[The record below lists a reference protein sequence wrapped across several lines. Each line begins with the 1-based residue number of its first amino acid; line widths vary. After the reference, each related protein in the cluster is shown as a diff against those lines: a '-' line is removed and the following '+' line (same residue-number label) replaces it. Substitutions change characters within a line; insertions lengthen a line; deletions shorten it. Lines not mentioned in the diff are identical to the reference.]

1 LVVASANKI
10 LKLSKGLSSSIIT
23 GFFKRRIAQPVL
35 NLLRQGMTPHKLAVT
50 VALGSVVGILP
61 ALGVTTVMGTALA
74 ARFRLNIAATVLV
87 SYLVHPLQL
96 LLIIPFIKAGIFMF
110 GLDDLKLTLDEMVA
124 MFKLDWLAA
133 LNKLWVANL
142 AAVSAW
148 AVLAIPVGVVLY
160 FALLPILHRVLPKP
174 APVVTETIPLTSL
187 PEITSPVLPIP
198 ETEVQV

>member
-1 LVVASANKI
+1 
-10 LKLSKGLSSSIIT
+10 LSLPIFT
-23 GFFKRRIAQPVL
+23 GFFKRRIAQPIL

-87 SYLVHPLQL
+87 SYLVQPLQL
-96 LLIIPFIKAGIFMF
+96 LLIIPFIKAGVFMF

-148 AVLAIPVGVVLY
+148 AILAIPVGVILY
-160 FALLPILHRVLPKP
+160 FLLLPILHRVLPKP
-174 APVVTETIPLTSL
+174 AAVVTETRPMASIP
-187 PEITSPVLPIP
+187 EVAIP
-198 ETEVQV
+198 AMSKVETEVQP